1 MSDDEQE
8 KYVASIF
15 VELIFYKCLYSKN
28 VIYATLVCALN
39 PSENTCPSKWD
50 LSQVSERSIT
60 KICWIRHLEYQSL
73 YIYTVCIWTQIQNPK
88 LSNYTPKTLCAFL
101 FPKKTPIT
109 SYYIKSSLSI
119 FQPTFDRYSPHDFQA
134 ESPEESYPTRTELQS
149 INDMKSRCCDKQ
161 HLGLAF
167 FFKGR
172 SEASSVGVLFGMFCL
187 LEGVP

>member
-15 VELIFYKCLYSKN
+15 VELIFYTCL

-39 PSENTCPSKWD
+39 PSENICPSKWD
-50 LSQVSERSIT
+50 LSQVAERSIT
-60 KICWIRHLEYQSL
+60 KICWIRHLEYQS
-73 YIYTVCIWTQIQNPK
+73 IYTVCIWTQIQNPK

-167 FFKGR
+167 LFLRDGARRVPLEFCLGCFF
-172 SEASSVGVLFGMFCL
+172 L

>member
-73 YIYTVCIWTQIQNPK
+73 YIYIYSLHLNTNSKSKAIELYSQDFVRFS
-88 LSNYTPKTLCAFL
+88 LS
-101 FPKKTPIT
+101 KKNT
-109 SYYIKSSLSI
+109 YYILLHQKFFKYLPTNVWQI
-119 FQPTFDRYSPHDFQA
+119 FPPWFPSWVAGRVVSNSHRA
-134 ESPEESYPTRTELQS
+134 S
-149 INDMKSRCCDKQ
+149 INKR
-161 HLGLAF
+161 H
-167 FFKGR
+167 
-172 SEASSVGVLFGMFCL
+172 EVTL
-187 LEGVP
+187 LR

>member
-1 MSDDEQE
+1 MSVLE
-8 KYVASIF
+8 KRDICNTSLCSQPIWKHMPVKMGSFPSFRKKYYKDMLNSSPRISVSI
-15 VELIFYKCLYSKN
+15 
-28 VIYATLVCALN
+28 
-39 PSENTCPSKWD
+39 
-50 LSQVSERSIT
+50 
-60 KICWIRHLEYQSL
+60 